1 MSAKTTVSALEDHIG
16 YWLRY
21 VSNHVSQSFARRVAS
36 QGVTV
41 SEWVALRCLYDLEE
55 GSQNE
60 LAQAMGMT
68 KAPVSRILDRLEAKK
83 LITRRESAVDGRARL
98 IRLTVEGR
106 ALVPKL
112 AKLADANDRALFD
125 CLSRKE
131 QATIVDLMQ
140 RLVAHHSLTNIP
152 IE

>member
-1 MSAKTTVSALEDHIG
+1 MSAITPASGLEDHVG

-21 VSNHVSQSFARRVAS
+21 VSNHVSQSFARRLAAENI
-36 QGVTV
+36 TV

-68 KAPVSRILDRLEAKK
+68 KAPVSRILDRLAAKK
-83 LITRRESAVDGRARL
+83 LVRRTENAEDGRARL
-98 IRLTVEGR
+98 IRLTADGR

-112 AKLADANDRALFD
+112 AKLADLNDRTFFS
-125 CLSRKE
+125 CLSERERAAIINIMRK
-131 QATIVDLMQ
+131 
-140 RLVAHHSLTNIP
+140 LVTHHELTRVP